1 MAKTA
6 PVRQKRITI
15 DRFLGVDFA
24 NAETEVDTRRS
35 PWAPNMV
42 ADKAGYPEKRPGYT
56 CLQSYP
62 GPVHGMGFFQGNML
76 VHAGTKLYGPEK
88 TILYS
93 DMAERRS
100 AFFHWE
106 DKLYILDG
114 SHYLVYDGVQAK
126 EVDGFIPTTVIG
138 REPSGGGTLF
148 EAVNLLQPK
157 RINSFVSDGTA
168 TEFLLDSMGID
179 TAEVTVWVDGEEKSE
194 GEDYTVDREAGKVI
208 FTQAPADS
216 EGLDSVTIRFSKTVA
231 GYRERL
237 CKCTIAGSFGLGN
250 DSRVFLTGNPE
261 YPNTDWQSGLYDP
274 TYFPDTG
281 YTRLGSENT
290 AIMGYLKQYDSMI
303 VVKEQADDET
313 GLFIRS
319 AELTENSEAIFPVK
333 EGIAGMG
340 AVSPYAFGT
349 LAGDPVFLSP
359 GGVYGLDT
367 NAVTQ
372 QRSVQLRSFFIN
384 PRLTRESSLGEAV
397 GAVWGQFYVVCVNGH
412 AYVANGSQ
420 TNENPM
426 GGRGYEWY
434 YWTDIPARV
443 LREHDGRLY
452 FGTDDGKVMVFSGEY
467 ADDGQAID
475 AIWTTPLLDG
485 GNFMQEKNI
494 SRRGTGILT
503 KPYARSSGEIFFST
517 EKSLMQVTRQYTMDL
532 MDFDDVDFNRFSF
545 TMQDN
550 PRVQISPKKFRKVLQ
565 FQMGVRNCVAGEG
578 FGVLAMMVTFSMGNM
593 TRRKDG

>member
-62 GPVHGMGFFQGNML
+62 GPVHSMGFFQGNML

-216 EGLDSVTIRFSKTVA
+216 EGLDSVTIRFSKTVT
-231 GYRERL
+231 GYRERI
-237 CKCTIAGSFGLGN
+237 CKCTIAGSFGLGS

-303 VVKEQADDET
+303 VVKEQMDDET

-319 AELTENSEAIFPVK
+319 AQLTEDNEAIFPVR
-333 EGIAGMG
+333 EGIAGVG
-340 AVSPYAFGT
+340 AISSHAF
-349 LAGDPVFLSP
+349 ASIPGDQLFLS
-359 GGVYGLDT
+359 GSGVYGLDT
-367 NAVTQ
+367 DAVTN
-372 QRSVQLRSFFIN
+372 QRSVQLRSFFVN
-384 PRLTRESSLGEAV
+384 PRLTEEPGLSDAV
-397 GAVWGQFYVVCVNGH
+397 GAAWGRFYIVCVNDH
-412 AYVANGSQ
+412 AYVANSEQ
-420 TNENPM
+420 TNTNPA
-426 GGRGYEWY
+426 GSKGYEWY
-434 YWTDIPARV
+434 YWTNIPARV
-443 LREHDGRLY
+443 LKEYNGDLYIGTADGRLLRMNDRY
-452 FGTDDGKVMVFSGEY
+452 NDDGE
-467 ADDGQAID
+467 AIE

-485 GNFMQEKNI
+485 GNFMREKTI
-494 SRRGTGILT
+494 SRKGTGILA
-503 KPYARSSGEIFFST
+503 KPYAKSSGEIFFTTDRSIQ
-517 EKSLMQVTRQYTMDL
+517 SITRNYTIDIFS
-532 MDFDDVDFNRFSF
+532 FDDVDFNRFTFSA
-545 TMQDN
+545 QDN
-550 PRVQISPKKFRKVLQ
+550 PKVEISPKKFRKVLQ
-565 FQMGVRNCVAGEG
+565 FQMGVRNAVLNDG
-578 FGVLAMMVTFSMGNM
+578 FGILAMMISFTMGNL
-593 TRRKDG
+593 TRRKNV

>member
-24 NAETEVDTRRS
+24 NVETEVDTRRS

-114 SHYLVYDGVQAK
+114 SHYLVYDGAQAK
-126 EVDGFIPTTVIG
+126 EVEGFIPTTVIG

-157 RINSFVSDGTA
+157 RINSFVSDGAA

-179 TAEVTVWVDGEEKSE
+179 TAEVAVWVDGEEKSE

-216 EGLDSVTIRFSKTVA
+216 EGLDSVTIRFSKTVT
-231 GYRERL
+231 GYRERI

-303 VVKEQADDET
+303 VVKEQMDDET

-319 AELTENSEAIFPVK
+319 AELTENGEAIFPVK

-397 GAVWGQFYVVCVNGH
+397 GTVWGQFYVVCVNGH

-517 EKSLMQVTRQYTMDL
+517 EKSLMQVTREYTMDL

-578 FGVLAMMVTFSMGNM
+578 FGVLAMMVTFSMGNV

>member
-194 GEDYTVDREAGKVI
+194 GEGYTVDREAGKVI

-231 GYRERL
+231 GYRERI
-237 CKCTIAGSFGLGN
+237 CKCTIAGSFGLGS

>member
-6 PVRQKRITI
+6 PVWQKRITI

-24 NAETEVDTRRS
+24 NVETEVDTRRS

-114 SHYLVYDGVQAK
+114 SHYLVYDGAQAK

-179 TAEVTVWVDGEEKSE
+179 TAEVAVWVDGEEKSE
-194 GEDYTVDREAGKVI
+194 GEDYTVDREAGKVT

-216 EGLDSVTIRFSKTVA
+216 EGLDSVTIRFSKTVT
-231 GYRERL
+231 GYRERI

-303 VVKEQADDET
+303 VVKEQIDDET

-319 AELTENSEAIFPVK
+319 AELTENGEAIFPVK

-397 GAVWGQFYVVCVNGH
+397 GAAWGQFFVVCVNGH

-434 YWTDIPARV
+434 YWTNIPAKV
-443 LREHDGRLY
+443 LKEHAGKLY

-467 ADDGQAID
+467 ADDGEAID

-517 EKSLMQVTRQYTMDL
+517 EKSLMQVTREYTMDL

>member
-62 GPVHGMGFFQGNML
+62 GPVHSMGFFQGNML

-216 EGLDSVTIRFSKTVA
+216 EGLDSVTIRFSKTVT
-231 GYRERL
+231 GYRERI
-237 CKCTIAGSFGLGN
+237 CKCTIAGSFGLGS

-412 AYVANGSQ
+412 VYVANGSQ

-443 LREHDGRLY
+443 LREHDGKLY

-467 ADDGQAID
+467 ADDGRAID

-578 FGVLAMMVTFSMGNM
+578 FGVLAMMVTFSMGNV

>member
-114 SHYLVYDGVQAK
+114 SHYLVYDGAQAK

-179 TAEVTVWVDGEEKSE
+179 TAEVAVWVDGEEKSE

-216 EGLDSVTIRFSKTVA
+216 EGLDSVTIRFSKTVT
-231 GYRERL
+231 GYRERI

-443 LREHDGRLY
+443 LREHDGKLY

-578 FGVLAMMVTFSMGNM
+578 FGVLAMMVTFSMGNV

>member
-1 MAKTA
+1 MTKTA

-114 SHYLVYDGVQAK
+114 SHYLEYDGVQAK

-231 GYRERL
+231 GYRERI
-237 CKCTIAGSFGLGN
+237 CKCTIAGSFGLGS

-274 TYFPDTG
+274 TYFPDPG

-397 GAVWGQFYVVCVNGH
+397 GAVWGQFYVACVNGH

-467 ADDGQAID
+467 ADDGRAID

-517 EKSLMQVTRQYTMDL
+517 EKSLMQVTRKYTMDL

-545 TMQDN
+545 TMQ
-550 PRVQISPKKFRKVLQ
+550 
-565 FQMGVRNCVAGEG
+565 
-578 FGVLAMMVTFSMGNM
+578 
-593 TRRKDG
+593 

>member
-1 MAKTA
+1 MTKTA

-24 NAETEVDTRRS
+24 NTETEVDTRRS

-62 GPVHGMGFFQGNML
+62 GPVHGMGFFQGNLL

-179 TAEVTVWVDGEEKSE
+179 TAEVIVWVDGEEKSE

-231 GYRERL
+231 GYRERI
-237 CKCTIAGSFGLGN
+237 CKCTIAGSFGLGS

-443 LREHDGRLY
+443 LREHDGKLY

-578 FGVLAMMVTFSMGNM
+578 FGVLAMMVTFSMGNV

>member
-1 MAKTA
+1 M
-6 PVRQKRITI
+6 
-15 DRFLGVDFA
+15 
-24 NAETEVDTRRS
+24 
-35 PWAPNMV
+35 
-42 ADKAGYPEKRPGYT
+42 
-56 CLQSYP
+56 
-62 GPVHGMGFFQGNML
+62 

-231 GYRERL
+231 GYRERI

>member
-35 PWAPNMV
+35 PWTPNMV

-231 GYRERL
+231 GYRERI

>member
-24 NAETEVDTRRS
+24 NVETEVDTRRS

-62 GPVHGMGFFQGNML
+62 GPVYGMGFFQGNML

-93 DMAERRS
+93 DMAEHS
-100 AFFHWE
+100 STFFHWE

-114 SHYLVYDGVQAK
+114 SHYLVYDGAQAK

-179 TAEVTVWVDGEEKSE
+179 TAEVAVWVDGEEKSE

-216 EGLDSVTIRFSKTVA
+216 EGLDSVTIRFSKTVT
-231 GYRERL
+231 GYRERI

-303 VVKEQADDET
+303 VVKEQMDDET

-319 AELTENSEAIFPVK
+319 AELTENGEAIFPVK

-384 PRLTRESSLGEAV
+384 PRLTRESSLDKAV
-397 GAVWGQFYVVCVNGH
+397 GATWGQFYVICVNGH

-467 ADDGQAID
+467 ADDGEAID

-517 EKSLMQVTRQYTMDL
+517 EKSLMQVTREYTMDL

>member
-24 NAETEVDTRRS
+24 NVETEVDTRRS

-114 SHYLVYDGVQAK
+114 SHYLVYDGAQAK

-179 TAEVTVWVDGEEKSE
+179 TAEVAVWVDGEEKSE

-216 EGLDSVTIRFSKTVA
+216 EGLDSVTIRFSKTVT
-231 GYRERL
+231 GYRERI

-303 VVKEQADDET
+303 VVKEQMDDET

-319 AELTENSEAIFPVK
+319 AELTENGEAIFPVK

-340 AVSPYAFGT
+340 AVSPHAFGT

-367 NAVTQ
+367 NAVTH

-397 GAVWGQFYVVCVNGH
+397 GTVWGQFYVVCVNGH

-517 EKSLMQVTRQYTMDL
+517 EKSLMQVTREYTMDL

-578 FGVLAMMVTFSMGNM
+578 FGVLAMMVTFSMGNV

>member
-1 MAKTA
+1 MTKTA

-114 SHYLVYDGVQAK
+114 SHYLEYDGVQAK

-216 EGLDSVTIRFSKTVA
+216 EGLDSVTIRFSKTVT
-231 GYRERL
+231 GYRERI
-237 CKCTIAGSFGLGN
+237 CKCTIAGSFGLGS

-359 GGVYGLDT
+359 GGIYGLDT

-443 LREHDGRLY
+443 LREHDGKLY

-467 ADDGQAID
+467 ADDGRAID

>member
-114 SHYLVYDGVQAK
+114 SQYLVYDGVQAK

-194 GEDYTVDREAGKVI
+194 GEDYTVDREAGKVF

-216 EGLDSVTIRFSKTVA
+216 AGLDSVTIRFSKTVT
-231 GYRERL
+231 GYRERI

-303 VVKEQADDET
+303 VVKEQMDDET

-434 YWTDIPARV
+434 YWIDIPARV
-443 LREHDGRLY
+443 LREHDGKLY

-467 ADDGQAID
+467 ADDGQAIE

-485 GNFMQEKNI
+485 GNFMREKTI
-494 SRRGTGILT
+494 SRKGTGILA

-578 FGVLAMMVTFSMGNM
+578 FGVLAMMVTFSMGNV

>member
-1 MAKTA
+1 MTKTA

-114 SHYLVYDGVQAK
+114 SHYLEYDGVQAK

-231 GYRERL
+231 GYRERI
-237 CKCTIAGSFGLGN
+237 CKCTIAGSFGLGS

-397 GAVWGQFYVVCVNGH
+397 GAVWGQFYVACVNGH

-467 ADDGQAID
+467 ADDGRAID

-517 EKSLMQVTRQYTMDL
+517 EKSLMQVTRKYTMDL